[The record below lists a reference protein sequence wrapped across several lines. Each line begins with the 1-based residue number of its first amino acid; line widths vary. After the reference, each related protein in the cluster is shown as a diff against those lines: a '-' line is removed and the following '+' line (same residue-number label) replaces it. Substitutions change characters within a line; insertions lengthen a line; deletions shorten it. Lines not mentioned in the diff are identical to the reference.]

1 MTKKESNERY
11 DIVAKATS
19 DTIWDWK
26 IQEDDLLSNGKKS
39 IFGYEKHQVGDS
51 SKWWFDNIHLKTASK
66 CLLNY
71 IYRTKPTIG
80 KMNTALNVLTT
91 PINTYLIEGFF

>member
-1 MTKKESNERY
+1 LEQRN
-11 DIVAKATS
+11 
-19 DTIWDWK
+19 
-26 IQEDDLLSNGKKS
+26 KS

-66 CLLNY
+66 CLLL
-71 IYRTKPTIG
+71 IIFFRTKPTIG

-91 PINTYLIEGFF
+91 PINTYLIGVSSKDENGKAIRMIRAIQDIKAKKKSCDLNY

>member
-1 MTKKESNERY
+1 AFKYILSANDERNKDIFEKLKNTNDEIKESNEKY

-26 IQEDDLLSNGKKS
+26 IPEDKLSWNKGIKS

-51 SKWWFDNIHLKTASK
+51 SKWWFDKIHPEDS
-66 CLLNY
+66 
-71 IYRTKPTIG
+71 I
-80 KMNTALNVLTT
+80 KMSIKLHSF
-91 PINTYLIEGFF
+91 IEQ